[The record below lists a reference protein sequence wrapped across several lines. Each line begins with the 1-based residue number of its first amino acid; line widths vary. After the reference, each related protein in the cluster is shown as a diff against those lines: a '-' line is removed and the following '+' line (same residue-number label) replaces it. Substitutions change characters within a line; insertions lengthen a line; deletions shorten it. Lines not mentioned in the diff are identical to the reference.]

1 MRLVGE
7 IEELANARTFSDYLT
22 QLGIKNQV
30 IEEPGGDKIAHEIWV
45 QEEDKVEEAEGLLKK
60 FLENPGDEQ
69 YQGVSK
75 IARKIKK
82 QAEKEAKQGP
92 QYMDARTTI
101 FHRGVPRS
109 GVLTLL
115 IVLTCVVV
123 SVLSKLGENTSAM
136 KMLFITEYWREGAI
150 IYWKKGLPEIMNW
163 QLWRLFTPMF
173 IHYGIIH
180 LVFNMMWLWDL
191 GNMVEDRKGTL
202 FLAIFILFVSGSSNW
217 AQYQVSG
224 PGFGGMSGVV
234 YGLLGYIWMKG
245 KYDPGSRL
253 ALHKTTV
260 AMMIGWYFLCLSGLV
275 GHIANMAH
283 TVGLVVGIAWGY
295 LTSGHFKRQLRKFGE
310 KNGG

>member
-22 QLGIKNQV
+22 QLGIENQV
-30 IEEPGGDKIAHEIWV
+30 IEEPGGDRTAYEIWV
-45 QEEDKVEEAEGLLKK
+45 HEEDKVEEAEGLLKK

-69 YQGVSK
+69 YQGVSEK
-75 IARKIKK
+75 ARKIKK
-82 QAEKEAKQGP
+82 QAEKEAKVQP

-101 FHRGVPRS
+101 FYRGVPRS

-136 KMLFITEYWREGAI
+136 KMLFITEYWREGAY